1 MNIFGLS
8 LMAVLAL
15 QAAPQQQ
22 APPQTGTGV
31 IRGRVLQAGGTQPI
45 DDAAIT
51 LTTGTVGGGGARGQR
66 GGGPGPAELPRVAVS
81 DREGNFEFRD
91 LPSGR
96 YTAVAQRRGF
106 SGPWFN
112 APDPSVSAAVVNGQ
126 TVRAE
131 IFMTPTGVVRG
142 RVRDASGQFASN
154 VQVEAL
160 VIAYNSGLPSL
171 MPAISK
177 TSDDR
182 GEYRLF
188 GLPPGDYYIG
198 ATPRPASAI
207 VARAGGDRSV
217 KTFHPNAFDIS
228 QATKITI
235 HGGED
240 IQNIDIAI
248 QTPQMFKISG
258 TVSTTVPVAA
268 APPSAQGAFAV
279 IQQNNNATVQLIL
292 SSRDLIKPEGG
303 NSGGTSA
310 SVTGTAPGPFEIQ
323 NVLPGSYDLV
333 AIFNG
338 NTPAP
343 AIARTVVDV
352 RNQDASGLVMTIRD
366 GFVITGSATIDESAP
381 QRGAVR
387 MAFTPADGL
396 RRMGVAVPANFA
408 PDGSFTIPGAPDGR
422 FRLSVAPL
430 GPDLYVDDMRQSGV
444 SIFDS
449 GFEIRGRNPD
459 PIQVLIKSGAG
470 SLEGTVQDAS
480 GKLLNSAVVALVP
493 ATRRENDALYYSTRS
508 DVTGSFSLRGIAP
521 GDYKLFSWEVMPQGA
536 HYNAAFLEKYEER
549 GLPITI
555 GAGAKLTSKVTVIP
569 R

>member
-1 MNIFGLS
+1 MNILGLS
-8 LMAVLAL
+8 LIAVLAV
-15 QAAPQQQ
+15 QAVPPPQ
-22 APPQTGTGV
+22 AVPQTGTGV
-31 IRGRVLQAGGTQPI
+31 IQGRVLQAGGTQAI

-51 LTTGTVGGGGARGQR
+51 LTTGTVGGGPRGQR
-66 GGGPGPAELPRVAVS
+66 GGPPVQAAPPRIAVS

-91 LPSGR
+91 LPPGR
-96 YTAVAQRRGF
+96 YTAVAQHKRF
-106 SGPWFN
+106 SGPSIN
-112 APDPSVSAAVVNGQ
+112 SPPPSISVAVANGQ
-126 TVRAE
+126 TAQAE

-160 VIAYNSGLPSL
+160 VIAYNSGLPFL
-171 MPAISK
+171 QAAITK

-188 GLPPGDYYIG
+188 GIPPGDYYIG
-198 ATPRPASAI
+198 ATPRPPSAI
-207 VARAGGDRSV
+207 AARAGGDRSV

-228 QATKITI
+228 RATKITI

-248 QTPQMFKISG
+248 QTPPMFKISG

-268 APPSAQGAFAV
+268 PPPTAQGAFAV
-279 IQQNNNATVQLIL
+279 IQQNQNATVQLIL
-292 SSRDLIKPEGG
+292 SSRDLIKPDGG
-303 NSGGTSA
+303 NSGGTST
-310 SVTGTAPGPFEIQ
+310 SVTGTAPGPFEIS

-333 AIFNG
+333 AVFNG
-338 NTPAP
+338 NSDAP
-343 AIARTVVDV
+343 ALARTVVDI
-352 RNQDASGLVMTIRD
+352 RNQDVGGLVMTIRE
-366 GFVITGSATIDESAP
+366 GFVITGSVTFDGAAP
-381 QRGAVR
+381 QQGAIR
-387 MAFTPADGL
+387 MAFMPADAL
-396 RRMGVAVPANFA
+396 RRVGVAIPANFA
-408 PDGSFTIPGAPDGR
+408 PEGSFTIPGAPDGR
-422 FRLSVAPL
+422 LRLAVAPL
-430 GPDLYVDDMRQSGV
+430 GPDLYVDDMRQAGV

-480 GKLLNSAVVALVP
+480 GKLLNSGVVALVP

-508 DVTGSFSLRGIAP
+508 DSSGNFNIRGIAP
-521 GDYKLFSWEVMPQGA
+521 GNYKLFSWDVMPQGA

-549 GLPITI
+549 GVPITI
-555 GAGAKLTSKVTVIP
+555 GAGAKITSKVTAIP

>member
-1 MNIFGLS
+1 MSIFGLS
-8 LMAVLAL
+8 LLAVLIL
-15 QAAPQQQ
+15 QTAPQS
-22 APPQTGTGV
+22 PPQTGTGV
-31 IRGRVLQAGGTQPI
+31 IQGRVLQAGGTQPI
-45 DDAAIT
+45 DDATIT
-51 LTTGTVGGGGARGQR
+51 LTTGTAAGSGQRGARG
-66 GGGPGPAELPRVAVS
+66 GPGSDAPSRVAIS

-91 LPSGR
+91 LPPGR
-96 YTAVAQRRGF
+96 YTAVAQRKGF
-106 SGPWFN
+106 SGLSVN
-112 APDPSVSAAVVNGQ
+112 SPDPSASVAVTNGQ

-198 ATPRPASAI
+198 ATPRPPSAI

-228 QATKITI
+228 LARKITI

-268 APPSAQGAFAV
+268 PPASAQGAFAV
-279 IQQNNNATVQLIL
+279 IQQNQNATVQLIL

-303 NSGGTSA
+303 NSGGTSV
-310 SVTGTAPGPFEIQ
+310 SITGTAPGPFQIQ

-333 AIFNG
+333 AVFNG
-338 NTPAP
+338 NSDAP
-343 AIARTVVDV
+343 AIARTVVDI
-352 RNQDASGLVMTIRD
+352 RNQDVGGIVMTIRE
-366 GFVITGSATIDESAP
+366 GFVITGSATIDGRAP
-381 QRGAVR
+381 QQGFIRL
-387 MAFTPADGL
+387 AFTPADAL
-396 RRMGVAVPANFA
+396 RRVGVAIPANFA
-408 PDGSFTIPGAPDGR
+408 VDGSFTIPGAPDGR
-422 FRLSVAPL
+422 FRLAVAPL
-430 GPDLYVDDMRQSGV
+430 GPELYVDDIRQSGV

-480 GKLLNSAVVALVP
+480 GKLLSSGVVALVP
-493 ATRRENDALYYSTRS
+493 ATRRENDALYYSARS
-508 DVTGSFSLRGIAP
+508 DSSGNFSIRGIAP
-521 GDYKLFSWEVMPQGA
+521 GNYKLFSWDVMSPGA

-549 GLPITI
+549 GVPITI
-555 GAGAKLTSKVTVIP
+555 GAGAKLTVKATAIP